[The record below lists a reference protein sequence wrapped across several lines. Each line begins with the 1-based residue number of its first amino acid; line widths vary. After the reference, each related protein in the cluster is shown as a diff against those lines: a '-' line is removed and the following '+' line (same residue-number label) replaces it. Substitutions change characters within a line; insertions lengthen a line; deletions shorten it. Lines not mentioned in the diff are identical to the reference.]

1 MKSEEAVEEI
11 RACFAVAFATA
22 GRSAREQ
29 EYGSADWTLARA
41 EADAAIAAIEA
52 GAMARLREQVLA
64 IPTAGQNP
72 SWVKAQALAVIDS
85 FVEDD

>member
-22 GRSAREQ
+22 GRSARE
-29 EYGSADWTLARA
+29 YGSADWALARA